1 MAGKQT
7 SLEEAQVRKAWAK
20 VLSGDPVS
28 WLLSSDEPAARWITL
43 TAVFY
48 RAPTDPGVLEAR
60 GRVVADAQRPEA
72 QSPRVRR
79 IAVLR
84 PCRWSEKATSPLA
97 TALLLALL
105 RSTSARRSRPSSSR
119 H

>member
-1 MAGKQT
+1 MAGEQT
-7 SLEEAQVRKAWAK
+7 SREEAQVRKAWAK
-20 VLSGDPVS
+20 VLGGDPVS

-43 TAVFY
+43 TAVFD

-60 GRVVADAQRPEA
+60 GRVVADTQRPEA

-84 PCRWSEKATSPLA
+84 PFRWSEKATLTVGDGTPACS
-97 TALLLALL
+97 
-105 RSTSARRSRPSSSR
+105 STSARRSRPSSSR